1 MNDEAAVTGSSAA
14 EALADRIVRHGQQH
28 DPADFAAWLQ
38 QSPELQAPADASAV
52 KLATWQRLMN
62 GTTPFPQANF
72 EQLADRFQWYD
83 RGNIRECYDMAA
95 LGHSMHV
102 RWFMHVRWLLLRGNE
117 VALARYMHRDD
128 APVSVAQAR
137 VRVARLS
144 GRWRPLRA
152 RWQARSAHTRRE
164 MRDTL
169 HYLVGE
175 PIMWFVVPPP
185 PLQRKQVLFWAAA
198 AGNRLH
204 SAPRRRLPLWQR
216 VVVALLLACTL
227 LGALAIAHRA
237 SIASPSDTRG
247 DRLVLQAP
255 AST

>member
-1 MNDEAAVTGSSAA
+1 MSDASKLTERTVA
-14 EALADRIVRHGQQH
+14 EDLAHRIIAKGQQC
-28 DPADFAAWLQ
+28 DPAAFALWFQ
-38 QSPELQAPADASAV
+38 QCLELQKLTDCEEL
-52 KLATWQRLMN
+52 KLATWRLLMGGN
-62 GTTPFPQANF
+62 VPLQSANF
-72 EQLADRFQWYD
+72 ERLDAHFQWYD
-83 RGNIRECYDMAA
+83 QGNVRESYDMAA
-95 LGHSMHV
+95 HGQNMHI
-102 RWFMHVRWLLLRGNE
+102 RWLLLRGNE

-144 GRWRPLRA
+144 GPWRPLRA

-175 PIMWFVVPPP
+175 PIMWFVVPPL

-204 SAPRRRLPLWQR
+204 SAPRRRRPLWQR

-237 SIASPSDTRG
+237 SIASTSDTRG

-255 AST
+255 DEAST

>member
-1 MNDEAAVTGSSAA
+1 MTDEAAVMGPSAA

-52 KLATWQRLMN
+52 KLATWQRLMK

-102 RWFMHVRWLLLRGNE
+102 RWLLVPGNE
-117 VALARYMHRDD
+117 AALARSMHRED

-137 VRVARLS
+137 IRVGRLS
-144 GRWRPLRA
+144 GPWHPVRA
-152 RWQARSAHTRRE
+152 RVQALSARTRRE
-164 MRDTL
+164 MRETL
-169 HYLVGE
+169 HCLVSL
-175 PIMWFVVPPP
+175 PVMAHVAPPP
-185 PLQRKQVLFWAAA
+185 PLQRQQVLFWAAA
-198 AGNRLH
+198 CDALH
-204 SAPRRRLPLWQR
+204 RSAPSRRRFTWRTVAL
-216 VVVALLLACTL
+216 ALLLACAL
-227 LGALAIAHRA
+227 LATIAILRGASSSSLGNADSDR
-237 SIASPSDTRG
+237 SNLLSPQEAT
-247 DRLVLQAP
+247 P
-255 AST
+255 